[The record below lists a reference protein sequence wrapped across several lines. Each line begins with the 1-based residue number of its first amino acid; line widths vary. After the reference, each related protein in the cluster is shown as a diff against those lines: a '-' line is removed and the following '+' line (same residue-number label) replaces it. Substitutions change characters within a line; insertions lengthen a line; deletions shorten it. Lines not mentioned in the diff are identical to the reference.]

1 MKKLLLLP
9 FLLCCLLAFAQ
20 QETSPVKKL
29 NVALYIYPGVG
40 LGDLNGPADVFLKA
54 AGLTK
59 GQYKVY
65 TFALQQ
71 GQIRTQGNGL
81 KLTAD
86 YLESEM
92 PKPDILVIPGGSIGL
107 MDTMCL
113 DPKVIGMLKKY
124 QSQVDVMMS
133 VCTASYLLGKAGI
146 LDNHKATT
154 HYFIADDFQT
164 QYPALTLVKD
174 VRYVD
179 EGKVM
184 TCSGVTSGMD
194 GALHL
199 IKKYSGDKIAAML
212 SRAIQ
217 YTPHE
222 QEKWP
227 VAPNGMK
234 FDRNWKKKQGSAKQ

>member
-9 FLLCCLLAFAQ
+9 FLFCCALAFAQ
-20 QETSPVKKL
+20 QETTPVKKI

-40 LGDLNGPADVFLKA
+40 LGDLNGPADVFMKA

-59 GQYKVY
+59 GQYNVY

-71 GQIRTQGNGL
+71 GTIRTQGNGL
-81 KLTAD
+81 KITAD

-124 QSQVDVMMS
+124 QSQVEVMMS

-146 LDNHKATT
+146 LDHHKATT
-154 HYFIADDFQT
+154 HYFVADDFQT
-164 QYPALTLVKD
+164 QFPALTLVKD

-179 EGKVM
+179 EGTVM

-199 IKKYSGDKIAAML
+199 VNKYSGDKIAAML

-217 YTPHE
+217 YTPRGE
-222 QEKWP
+222 EKWP

-234 FDRNWKKKQGSAKQ
+234 FDRNWKKKQGLMKQ